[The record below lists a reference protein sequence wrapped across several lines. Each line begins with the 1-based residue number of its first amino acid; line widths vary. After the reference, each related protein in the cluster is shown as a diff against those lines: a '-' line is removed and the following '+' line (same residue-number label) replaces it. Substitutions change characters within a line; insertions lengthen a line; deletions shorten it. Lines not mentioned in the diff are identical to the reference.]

1 MLGLKC
7 GICVWVVDR
16 IGLVLG
22 LKIGLGLLLDR
33 VSVKVR
39 TWDFRILGFGFGS

>member
-7 GICVWVVDR
+7 GICVWVVDS

-22 LKIGLGLLLDR
+22 LKIGLLLDR

>member
-22 LKIGLGLLLDR
+22 LKIGLLLDR

>member
-1 MLGLKC
+1 VLGLKC

-22 LKIGLGLLLDR
+22 LKIGLLLDR
-33 VSVKVR
+33 VSVVR

>member
-1 MLGLKC
+1 VLRLKC
-7 GICVWVVDR
+7 GICVWVVDS

-22 LKIGLGLLLDR
+22 LKIGLLLDR

>member
-1 MLGLKC
+1 VLRLKC

-22 LKIGLGLLLDR
+22 LKIGLLLDR

>member
-1 MLGLKC
+1 VLGLKC

-22 LKIGLGLLLDR
+22 LKIGLLLDR

>member
-1 MLGLKC
+1 MLRLKC

-22 LKIGLGLLLDR
+22 LKIGLLLDR